1 MLFTRRLGAFSDG
14 VSAIAI
20 TLLVLE
26 ISVPED
32 AGRDLLGAF
41 LDE

>member
-1 MLFTRRLGAFSDG
+1 MQSIQGDEVNTTRVEAFSDG

-26 ISVPED
+26 MFP
-32 AGRDLLGAF
+32 R
-41 LDE
+41 